1 MARTVRREPIYVPI
15 PKVKDGFFVHKEFN
29 GICDTKNDVNVDQR
43 TFSDA
48 KNVYIDER
56 GLLTSRLPLRITDHT
71 QQWIVNEWM
80 FGNIG
85 FRLHRVI
92 ENDYFNFW
100 LRCYTHPT
108 KEVKEVGQ
116 LDSIIWK
123 CKVDDLGYDFLP
135 KIALVEAEDKIF
147 VWFGGISFY
156 CFNTTDFYFEDAKKY
171 IYIPIHKLITN
182 GLEGEAESKNFLTD
196 TYIKRYEYS
205 ALSSVSFNDLIGKEL
220 TVILESDNKE
230 KKLYTIT
237 VDENEAIALIYP
249 YSYIGEEYYVD
260 MVQTSRAMVIMRF
273 HKTLKTIDI
282 SFDGRMFKSLPLLK
296 SIVGRPYLTRDGM
309 GIFAFTTASLAKCKL
324 VAQESDDFIEDGILV
339 WEMEEYC
346 KKSETTV
353 DAIDD
358 AFNPVG
364 YFENMYTYA
373 YIIES
378 MPHKNNPILYAEWL
392 YKGSEVYFYGL
403 INRGHLPT
411 GNEKKLWFTPE
422 SKDQFLVVLL
432 TRIVVVGI
440 AELFV
445 TPLKYNDGVFESNGP
460 ITKEIPQGLLSIE
473 DADFYVSN
481 DDIGIVGKS
490 IYYKDDRY
498 FTTEYNWATNTL
510 SNFQIEI
517 IGTTAKMFKI
527 FPGSELVLTNKYIWK
542 DKKSIDIFGIET
554 MLEKEKIKVFSVFE
568 DLLYYSEKEAL
579 LYKYNGF
586 WEVADSEYYSN
597 TDIYVAGYTSGETN
611 YYLSISKYHNQV
623 YKSYWSEEPPG
634 PGHHIGTSTQI
645 SDVKLNAVTYGDSK
659 TIAVGDNGIIYQVF
673 PNAVKNE
680 IHTIQGNI
688 YDIAYGYD
696 TLAAG
701 NIWVAVGESGI
712 YTTSDPMGE
721 WTKNTYYDRPFY
733 SVKNMSMIEWGIV
746 GNKEVLLGSNPTG
759 NTFLRTA
766 FTQQTYNLAPYSDGM
781 VWLLA
786 TDDGIYHYDILSD
799 KWQRNIDLSFTKI
812 NVTPLHIDNNS
823 VSLLADGTL
832 WTSSLN
838 LEARLYLDEL
848 VGDKS
853 MTSAVPDQSVMFQ
866 SHMLSYDKTLQ
877 IASPA
882 RDDNYNFMWY
892 LPKLNERKL
901 NRRITALHPLSQ
913 EELGIFTEDGLWYQS
928 AQIQFA
934 PIKSKLPIICKDG
947 NEVATA
953 LNGSLILFATPRGI
967 TALAPQFDVATTEQT
982 LTYLS
987 DTIQGIYEEFYNE
1000 PVPDINKLTN
1010 NTYMEYHRPMIRLAT
1025 YKYWVFFYKFLSRE
1039 ILVFDTRNGSYW
1051 RWETQYPVK
1060 KITVGDTLSF
1070 LLQVDFDPL
1079 QVPGKEG
1086 TKLGMPFELK
1096 EFEEYSDEVI
1106 EDSINGDSEYIPNE
1120 RLRLFDKASS
1130 TIDWLISSQPLHF
1143 AEINNF
1149 KTIKALNLSVR
1160 GDYIQPMQLRLKA
1173 YREVY
1178 HPENTAIFDYKVVD
1192 NKTPESTTVFDYRV
1206 TELRTYVQ
1214 RMNIM
1219 RACNFQYTLSLDP
1232 EAEVQTPIQLNS
1244 ISVKYEVKEKV
1255 R

>member
-15 PKVKDGFFVHKEFN
+15 PKVRDGFFVHKEFN

-71 QQWIVNEWM
+71 QQWIVDEWM

-92 ENDYFNFW
+92 EDGYFNFW
-100 LRCYTHPT
+100 LRCYTHST

-171 IYIPIHKLITN
+171 IYIPIHKLVTN

-205 ALSSVSFNDLIGKEL
+205 VLSSVPFNDLIGKEL
-220 TVILESDNKE
+220 TVILEADNKE

-237 VDENEAIALIYP
+237 VDENQAIALIYP
-249 YSYIGEEYYVD
+249 YSYIGEDYYVD

-273 HKTLKTIDI
+273 HKTLKTIDV
-282 SFDGRMFKSLPLLK
+282 SFDGRMFKPLPLLK

-373 YIIES
+373 YIINAEDAV
-378 MPHKNNPILYAEWL
+378 LYAEWL
-392 YKGSEVYFYGL
+392 YKGNEVFYIFNL
-403 INRGHLPT
+403 TQNNIYIWLEN
-411 GNEKKLWFTPE
+411 KLWFTPE
-422 SKDQFLVVLL
+422 GRDQFL
-432 TRIVVVGI
+432 IGI
-440 AELFV
+440 LKEELPQDTDDWFTELFII
-445 TPLKYNDGVFESNGP
+445 PLKYDDGTFESSGP
-460 ITKEIPQGLLSIE
+460 ITKEIPGDLLSID
-473 DADFYVSN
+473 DADFYISN
-481 DDIGIVGKS
+481 NNISIAGKS
-490 IYYKDDRY
+490 KQYEDDRY
-498 FTTEYNWATNTL
+498 FTSEYNWETEMLNE
-510 SNFQIEI
+510 FEVKI
-517 IGTTAKMFKI
+517 IGDIAKAFKL
-527 FPGSELVLTNKYIWK
+527 FPGSELILTNNYIVRNDIK
-542 DKKSIDIFGIET
+542 TSIAGIGPKIEN
-554 MLEKEKIKVFSVFE
+554 EKIKVFSVF
-568 DLLYYSEKEAL
+568 DNLLYYSEKDGL
-579 LYKYNGF
+579 LYEYKGF
-586 WEVADSEYYSN
+586 WGVPDGHYYSKMSN
-597 TDIYVAGYTSGETN
+597 YVTGYLLEDTE
-611 YYLSISKYHNQV
+611 YYLSILRDSLKSTIKKAFFSESYTIAYAHV
-623 YKSYWSEEPPG
+623 Y
-634 PGHHIGTSTQI
+634 
-645 SDVKLNAVTYGDSK
+645 DVKLNAVAYGDSK
-659 TIAVGDNGIIYQVF
+659 TIAVGDGGTIYQIKF
-673 PNAVKNE
+673 DEDSVKNE
-680 IHTIQGNI
+680 VHTIDDDLH
-688 YDIAYGYD
+688 DIAYGNSNVGY
-696 TLAAG
+696 
-701 NIWVAVGESGI
+701 IWVAVGNNGI
-712 YTTSDPMGE
+712 YTTTNPMGE
-721 WTKNTYYDRPFY
+721 WTKNAYYEGPFY
-733 SVKNMSMIEWGIV
+733 SVLKKEGFSWYIV
-746 GNKEVLLGSNPTG
+746 GNRQVLEG
-759 NTFLRTA
+759 NRPGRDEFTITTFMH
-766 FTQQTYNLAPYSDGM
+766 QTYNIALQEGPPSK
-781 VWLLA
+781 WFLA
-786 TDDGIYHYDILSD
+786 TEDGIYTVAGS
-799 KWQRNIDLSFTKI
+799 KWQRNNTLSTKSLNI
-812 NVTPLHIDNNS
+812 TPLYIDNDS
-823 VSLLADGTL
+823 ASLLADGTL

-853 MTSAVPDQSVMFQ
+853 MTSAVPDQSIMFQ

-913 EELGIFTEDGLWYQS
+913 EELGIFTENGLWYQS
-928 AQIQFA
+928 TQIQFA

-1000 PVPDINKLTN
+1000 PVPDINKLAN

-1039 ILVFDTRNGSYW
+1039 ILVFDTRNGSWW